1 MPNDG
6 FSPLSMERLNKLND
20 PAHNGEFIVAA
31 VREVLAYRTLV
42 ARLGGIE
49 VFRGGWECCH
59 GVFITDPCKDCK
71 IGAVDFDAMGER

>member
-42 ARLGGIE
+42 ARAFGGFNVLRE
-49 VFRGGWECCH
+49 WECAH
-59 GVFITDPCKDCK
+59 GTPIASECEQCGA
-71 IGAVDFDAMGER
+71 GAVDFAAMGER